1 MSSIRHVIH
10 STIFNRLK
18 HYNMITLYIV
28 LSYLVMLGVMINNY
42 DKTQDVRPEAVFVY
56 IISPITLPIIIGMII
71 SDK

>member
-1 MSSIRHVIH
+1 
-10 STIFNRLK
+10 
-18 HYNMITLYIV
+18 MITLYIV

-42 DKTQDVRPEAVFVY
+42 NKAQDVRSEAVFVY